1 MKSPTPTAPTLYQ
14 LKKWI
19 LSKFPLIFPHTPPK
33 HLKKMYK
40 SKISFFTR
48 KAPRVPWGGGGLK
61 SKNKIKCFL
70 KFDFRGSIF
79 EKILAATSLLSPE
92 NLSNLVILFK
102 SYSRIS
108 KTQTDGHT
116 HKSNVTL
123 FHQSFPIFAY
133 FKLE

>member
-33 HLKKMYK
+33 HLKKCINPKFHFSPVKLPGY
-40 SKISFFTR
+40 
-48 KAPRVPWGGGGLK
+48 PEGGGLK

-79 EKILAATSLLSPE
+79 EKKLAATSLLSPE